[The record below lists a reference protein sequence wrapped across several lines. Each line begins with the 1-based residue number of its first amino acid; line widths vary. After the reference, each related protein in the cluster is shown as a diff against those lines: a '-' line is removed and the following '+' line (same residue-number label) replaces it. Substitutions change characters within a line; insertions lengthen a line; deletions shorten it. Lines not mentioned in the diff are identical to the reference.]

1 MKTAT
6 RNDKATA
13 LRVAA
18 WCLVGGYAV
27 LLATFMIRHPV
38 ALTVMIPLGAAL
50 VALGILLWLRAVI
63 AEARTKD
70 MV

>member
-6 RNDKATA
+6 KNDKATA

-18 WCLVGGYAV
+18 WCLVWGYAV
-27 LLATFMIRHPV
+27 LLGTLMIRHPV
-38 ALTVMIPLGAAL
+38 ALTVMIPLGGAL
-50 VALGILLWLRAVI
+50 IALGILLWLRAVV

>member
-1 MKTAT
+1 MKAKNS
-6 RNDKATA
+6 NDKATG

-18 WCLVGGYAV
+18 WCLVWGYAV
-27 LLATFMIRHPV
+27 LLGTFMIRHPV
-38 ALTVMIPLGAAL
+38 ALTIMIPLGAAL
-50 VALGILLWLRAVI
+50 VALGILLWLRAVL